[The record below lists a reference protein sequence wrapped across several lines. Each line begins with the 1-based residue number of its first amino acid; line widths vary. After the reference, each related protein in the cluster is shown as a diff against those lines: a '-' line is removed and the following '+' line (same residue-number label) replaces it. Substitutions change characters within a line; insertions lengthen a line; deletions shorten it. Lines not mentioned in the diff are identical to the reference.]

1 MKKIIVLSFLII
13 FLITGCAR
21 FNPGEYV
28 IPEDGGFLAVIN
40 SLYTP
45 EDISN
50 YMLANFTY
58 EAHDFTAQTPYEL
71 YLSKKGDCD
80 EFSNFGVTVANFHGY
95 ETWQIQIF
103 DNSFYS
109 HYVAVYDEDIWLSI
123 TDNQYYFSGFDD
135 FMEIVEYVYYIRNKV
150 WTKYIVYDYWNN
162 KIEIGY
168 N

>member
-1 MKKIIVLSFLII
+1 M
-13 FLITGCAR
+13 
-21 FNPGEYV
+21 
-28 IPEDGGFLAVIN
+28 IN

-58 EAHDFTAQTPYEL
+58 EAHGFTVQTPYEL

-80 EFSNFGVTVANFHGY
+80 EFSGFGVWAANFHGY

-123 TDNQYYFSGFDD
+123 IDNQYYFSGFDS

-150 WTKYIVYDYWNN
+150 WTKYIVYDYNM
-162 KIEIGY
+162 KIIEKGEK
-168 N
+168 

>member
-58 EAHDFTAQTPYEL
+58 EAHGFTVQTPYEL

-80 EFSNFGVTVANFHGY
+80 EFSNFGVWVANFHGY

-109 HYVAVYDEDIWLSI
+109 HYVAVYNESIWLSI

-135 FMEIVEYVYYIRNKV
+135 FKDIVEYVYYIRDKV